1 MKKILSYLPFL
12 ASLAIT
18 ITMIFAFSLTGSL
31 GNLALMIPSLVA
43 CGLTHD
49 LIIE

>member
-12 ASLAIT
+12 ASVAIL
-18 ITMIFAFSLTGSL
+18 ITTIFAFSLTGSL
-31 GNLALMIPSLVA
+31 GNLSLMIPCLVA